1 MLAVLECK
9 PVIEVFTHN
18 IEVIYHVPTISLII
32 LLLNM
37 LEFNRKH
44 AYMDV
49 VQADMSLFT
58 VTAVN

>member
-1 MLAVLECK
+1 MLAVQECK
-9 PVIEVFTHN
+9 LLIEGFTHN
-18 IEVIYHVPTISLII
+18 KEVTYHVPTINLII

-44 AYMDV
+44 AYMDE
-49 VQADMSLFT
+49 VQAEMSIFI

>member
-9 PVIEVFTHN
+9 LVIEGFNHN
-18 IEVIYHVPTISLII
+18 KEVICHVPTINLII
-32 LLLNM
+32 SLLNM

-44 AYMDV
+44 AYMDE

-58 VTAVN
+58 VAAVN